1 MEEIFSTKR
10 LAKNT
15 LLLYFRMFLL
25 MFIGLFTSRVILQT
39 LGVEDFGTYNV
50 VSGFVAM
57 FSILSGSLANAISRF
72 FQVTI
77 GSCDLNRL
85 QKLFSTSVNVQI
97 GMSIFV
103 LILAELIGYWFLNY
117 RMNVDPARIN
127 AAFWVLHC
135 SIFSSIIGL
144 ISVPYNSLIIAHERM
159 SAFAYISILEGCLKL
174 LITYSLYISPFDKL
188 KTYSVLLLIV
198 ALLIRIVY
206 GHYCTKHFHECNYQF
221 TIDVP
226 LLKEMLTFV
235 GWNFFGNGMY
245 YINNQ
250 GINLLVNVY
259 FGVAVNAARGI
270 AVQVNNVLQQFI
282 TNFVMAA
289 QPQITKS
296 YAAGEK
302 NSSFHL
308 TCMSSKFAFFLMFLL
323 AFPVMAET
331 DIILKIWLKNPPDQ
345 SAAFVRWT
353 IAASLTTVISNI
365 LYYIQMAHGDI
376 KKYQLSTSLVNSLLF
391 PLSWLTFYHGMP
403 AITCFIIAFVISFLL
418 IFVRFYVVNGKTG
431 FPFKEYI
438 INVVMRCFFTIGI
451 VALFPIAIRYIMGE
465 GPIRLIINCTVC
477 IFTGLLAIYIIGLN
491 KYEKNAVVLYVKK
504 LRKQQ
509 C

>member
-1 MEEIFSTKR
+1 MGENSNTRR

-25 MFIGLFTSRVILQT
+25 MFIGLFTSRIILQV
-39 LGVEDFGTYNV
+39 LGVEDFGIYNV
-50 VSGFVAM
+50 VSGFVVM

-72 FQVTI
+72 FQVSI

-85 QKLFSTSVNVQI
+85 KNLFSISVNAQM
-97 GMSIFV
+97 GMSILV

-117 RMNVDPARIN
+117 KMNVDPARIN

-135 SIFSSIIGL
+135 SIIASIIGL
-144 ISVPYNSLIIAHERM
+144 ISVPYNSLIIAHEKM
-159 SAFAYISILEGCLKL
+159 SAFAYISILEALLRL

-198 ALLIRIVY
+198 ALLVRIVY
-206 GHYCTKHFHECNYQF
+206 GHYCTKHFDECKYQF
-221 TIDVP
+221 SIDIP
-226 LLKEMLTFV
+226 LLKEMLSFV
-235 GWNFFGNGMY
+235 GWNFMGNGMV

-250 GINLLVNVY
+250 GINLLINVY

-270 AVQVNNVLQQFI
+270 AVQVNNVIQQFV

-296 YAAGEK
+296 YASGEI
-302 NSSFHL
+302 NSSFNL
-308 TCMSSKFAFFLMFLL
+308 TCMSSKFAFFLTFVL
-323 AFPVMAET
+323 AFPIMAET

-345 SAAFVRWT
+345 SVPFVRWT

-376 KKYQLSTSLVNSLLF
+376 KKYQIITSAVNSLLF
-391 PLSWLTFYHGMP
+391 PLSWFAFYHGMP
-403 AITCFIIAFVISFLL
+403 AITCFVIAFVISFSL
-418 IFVRFYVVNGKTG
+418 IFVRFYVVNDKTG

-438 INVVMRCFFTIGI
+438 IDVVR
-451 VALFPIAIRYIMGE
+451 
-465 GPIRLIINCTVC
+465 VC
-477 IFTGLLAIYIIGLN
+477 LLYTSPSP
-491 KYEKNAVVLYVKK
+491 
-504 LRKQQ
+504 RD
-509 C
+509 